1 MLFVCQASAKGENG
15 FLTTHKWTA
24 FLLVRRK
31 PSKRLLEGNSSEA
44 RRAASSRGAQI
55 FHAAVL
61 SHLVGLP
68 PYSGKLTFLSNCR
81 GSPASQP
88 GPSPPSV
95 GGFPTIHSHKLS
107 TAGRPSC
114 TGREAAP
121 TFHLSK
127 WLRQQTLPCLHPYEF
142 PICGSF
148 KNAEPEFCE
157 HTLTR

>member
-24 FLLVRRK
+24 FLLVRQKR
-31 PSKRLLEGNSSEA
+31 SKRLLEGNSSEA
-44 RRAASSRGAQI
+44 RRAGSSRGRRFSMQLSCLI
-55 FHAAVL
+55 LWDCLSSRENWPFYPAVEA
-61 SHLVGLP
+61 P
-68 PYSGKLTFLSNCR
+68 P
-81 GSPASQP
+81 PPQP

-107 TAGRPSC
+107 TARRPSC

-157 HTLTR
+157 HTLTG